1 VGVRDRSIGAR
12 SFLAVVMMLALGAET
27 VAQDPE
33 PSPPVESAA
42 PAGRTEGGAEG
53 LAPPSPSPRPTP
65 MDISTYLTATIA
77 ALNIADAPVS
87 VAVDFLDPDSG
98 QVQESGIAIPLGP
111 LDGISQRVLEATY
124 VLTFSGDGRTPVSCT
139 ITLAAGAERDF
150 VILADRVLIADP
162 AATSVTGAD
171 LDVATSSLCR

>member
-1 VGVRDRSIGAR
+1 MRVRSIGMGTV
-12 SFLAVVMMLALGAET
+12 LAVAVVFGLGAWF
-27 VAQDPE
+27 VAG
-33 PSPPVESAA
+33 AA
-42 PAGRTEGGAEG
+42 GGGPRAEAATASGRSEG
-53 LAPPSPSPRPTP
+53 LATASPSPQPSP
-65 MDISTYLTATIA
+65 MDISAYLTATIA

-111 LDGISQRVLEATY
+111 LDGISQRVIEATY
-124 VLTFSGDGRTPVSCT
+124 VLTFAGDGRTPVSCT
-139 ITLAAGAERDF
+139 ITLAAGSERDF
-150 VILADRVLIADP
+150 LVLADRVLIADP

>member
-1 VGVRDRSIGAR
+1 MRNRSIGAR
-12 SFLAVVMMLALGAET
+12 TFLAVVMVLGLGAET
-27 VAQDPE
+27 VAGGPE
-33 PSPPVESAA
+33 ASPPVGSDASE
-42 PAGRTEGGAEG
+42 GRSERRSEG
-53 LAPPSPSPRPTP
+53 LATASPSPQPTP

-77 ALNIADAPVS
+77 ALNIADVPVS

-98 QVQESGIAIPLGP
+98 QVQESGLAIPLGP
-111 LDGISQRVLEATY
+111 LDGISQRVIEATY

-150 VILADRVLIADP
+150 LVLADRVLIADP